1 MNPLKIL
8 LWCSSEVDIQ
18 CHVYNNKE
26 QCKSKKKLYSKKK
39 FSTISIKRSCHQ
51 AFQETSTAGMKGK
64 NTYNYRERALK
75 RLAWKLDN
83 MHLSDSQILLIL
95 QEMKHWQSYSCQAFA
110 KKLKQVYN
118 EVAQSSMDN

>member
-1 MNPLKIL
+1 
-8 LWCSSEVDIQ
+8 
-18 CHVYNNKE
+18 
-26 QCKSKKKLYSKKK
+26 
-39 FSTISIKRSCHQ
+39 
-51 AFQETSTAGMKGK
+51 MKGK

-95 QEMKHWQSYSCQAFA
+95 KEMKHWQLYSCQAFA